1 MLVGSNLFFHR
12 GPVRNPEFFFGRRQ
26 ETSQLFDLL
35 IRGQSVSISGQRR
48 LGKTSLLFNATTPQ
62 VSERYGMDPAQLRWI
77 YLDGGMLDGLQ
88 EDAVYAA
95 VDRGI
100 QGDESENVPYEK
112 LVAHVRILAA
122 QNFRLIVILDEF
134 EIFAANIEFQP
145 RLFNRLRGLAA
156 QFPVQFLIASKQP
169 LARLSFANPSVVGS
183 SFFNIFAPLRLTLLQ
198 KPEAIEMLSELSAR
212 SGSKF
217 HSDTIA
223 FLLELVGP
231 HPHFLQVA
239 GYHAFGLQH
248 KGSLSSIAR
257 AAVRERTL
265 EELEGHLEYYWRD
278 LTAEE
283 QYTLSTLS
291 RIEFENYSPAIAHL
305 TDSGLLYENQY
316 LGSILK
322 EFIERQPVE
331 GVLRHGPFVM
341 DERRRLVA
349 VNGTLVHLT
358 PTEFA
363 ALRLLLQNPGR
374 LLTPEDIEAGLWPDE
389 IAPDPERARG
399 IMKKLRLALGEAG
412 EAVVTQRGQGYSLA

>member
-1 MLVGSNLFFHR
+1 MIAGSNLFFHR
-12 GPVRNPEFFFGRRQ
+12 GPVRHPEFFFGRKR
-26 ETSQLFDLL
+26 ETSHLFDLL

-48 LGKTSLLFNATTPQ
+48 LGKTSLLFHAATPE
-62 VSERYGMDPAQLRWI
+62 VSERYGLDPAQSRWI

-95 VDRGI
+95 IDRGI
-100 QGDESENVPYEK
+100 EGDESESVSYEK

-122 QNFRLIVILDEF
+122 QNFHLIVILDEF
-134 EIFAANIEFQP
+134 ELFAANIQFQP

-156 QFPVQFLIASKQP
+156 QFPVQFVIASKQP
-169 LARLSFANPSVVGS
+169 LARLSFTNPAVVGS
-183 SFFNIFAPLRLTLLQ
+183 SFFNIFAPFRLSLLQ
-198 KPEAIEMLSELSAR
+198 KQEAVAMLSELSAR

-217 HSDTIA
+217 HSDTIS

-239 GYHAFGLQH
+239 GYHAFGLQN
-248 KGSLSSIAR
+248 KGGLSSNAR

-283 QYTLSTLS
+283 QYTLSALPLL
-291 RIEFENYSPAIAHL
+291 EFEHYSPVIARL

-316 LGSILK
+316 LGSILQ
-322 EFIERQPVE
+322 EFIELQRVE
-331 GVLRHGPFVM
+331 GLLRHHPFVM
-341 DERRRLVA
+341 DEHRRLVT
-349 VNGTLVHLT
+349 VHGKLVHLT

-374 LLTPEDIEAGLWPDE
+374 LLTPEDIEANLWPDE

-412 EAVVTQRGQGYSLA
+412 EAVVTQRGQGYSLV